1 MSKKLTRKMRK
12 MMKLGKKNPSDNSF
26 SKVSEEKKEN
36 LTEPLVSEEKNLDPR
51 GRETKKALP
60 KTKIESEDDKKY
72 KDIYSHLKTVF
83 TTSLFCIVLL
93 FFLYYMEERNHWL
106 EGVNEYIKNFL
117 NNLDW
122 KL

>member
-36 LTEPLVSEEKNLDPR
+36 LTEPLVSEEKNPDPR